1 MPLYNKIYQQQIGEL
16 PDAKDFR
23 KHISE
28 VTGQWNQNINDAIEK
43 YVPEPVR
50 EITSGVAR
58 VISEG
63 LFDPEEG
70 LLRGSDMNPL
80 GLAPVDLLKAID
92 AVTVKAP
99 SALTGIDEDL
109 IRKGYLATGAV
120 KGIKSQFKTT
130 TTPYINPQQRLPS
143 IAGPSVTVKPLST
156 QQSSAIVNSVFKPKR
171 LKTTI
176 ASQKISK
183 YEAIKLAHRFMLSRK
198 ANTAGGAALVGSLK
212 DGTIEPG
219 DTQGGH
225 LGYFSSK
232 FPDTT
237 QKDLDLYGAN
247 IREFTK
253 FNNFEDALSA
263 GEVSN
268 QALLET
274 GKKRW
279 PGIDAQIGDNY
290 FKVYKGPN
298 NQIRI
303 LPYNKWY
310 QLKRNPFKVPDDVQ
324 ANLKR
329 FESRQLELLTPNSNE
344 IVKYPK
350 GTVNSFVRY
359 VNREIGFQKEQQ
371 RLIEG
376 MAKAIYKDAGIPYK
390 RGKTWL
396 SVDLSHAVPRSKGGP
411 GYTFLEAWREN
422 QTRGAVDILDDQTL
436 IDLGIPRNWNEY
448 FLRWHQEQGKGNPAT
463 DLGRLADIS
472 WDDYNAAQQ
481 GIDINLIKLRR
492 KTINNLIQRQ
502 ISDPTTFQQPG
513 QRGATIGDDFEI
525 MVRESKGLG
534 PDDDIISSSPELT
547 WSAKEFDLQWR
558 AKNYNKE
565 QSLKDWT
572 EWEQNQPKTR
582 KSKKP
587 KIDKRQG
594 DFTED
599 LYVEWT
605 AEEYREFMEEMFP
618 ERFNP

>member
-1 MPLYNKIYQQQIGEL
+1 MPLYNNVIRRQTGEL
-16 PDAKDFR
+16 SDPR
-23 KHISE
+23 EYISE
-28 VTGQWNQNINDAIEK
+28 VTSQWNQNINDAIEK

-80 GLAPVDLLKAID
+80 GLAPVDALRAID
-92 AVTVKAP
+92 AVTVQAP
-99 SALTGIDEDL
+99 SALTGIDEGL

-183 YEAIKLAHRFMLSRK
+183 YEAIKLAHRFMLARK

-290 FKVYKGPN
+290 FKVYKGPR
-298 NQIRI
+298 NQIKI

-376 MAKAIYKDAGIPYK
+376 MAKAIYEDAGVPYK
-390 RGKTWL
+390 RGKLGFL
-396 SVDLSHAVPRSKGGP
+396 S
-411 GYTFLEAWREN
+411 
-422 QTRGAVDILDDQTL
+422 I
-436 IDLGIPRNWNEY
+436 
-448 FLRWHQEQGKGNPAT
+448 
-463 DLGRLADIS
+463 
-472 WDDYNAAQQ
+472 
-481 GIDINLIKLRR
+481 
-492 KTINNLIQRQ
+492 
-502 ISDPTTFQQPG
+502 
-513 QRGATIGDDFEI
+513 
-525 MVRESKGLG
+525 
-534 PDDDIISSSPELT
+534 
-547 WSAKEFDLQWR
+547 
-558 AKNYNKE
+558 
-565 QSLKDWT
+565 
-572 EWEQNQPKTR
+572 
-582 KSKKP
+582 
-587 KIDKRQG
+587 
-594 DFTED
+594 
-599 LYVEWT
+599 
-605 AEEYREFMEEMFP
+605 
-618 ERFNP
+618 

>member
-1 MPLYNKIYQQQIGEL
+1 MSLYNNVIRRQTGEL
-16 PDAKDFR
+16 SDPR
-23 KHISE
+23 EYISE

-50 EITSGVAR
+50 ELTSGVAR

-80 GLAPVDLLKAID
+80 GLAPVDALRAID
-92 AVTVKAP
+92 AVTVQAP
-99 SALTGIDEDL
+99 SALTGIDEGL

-143 IAGPSVTVKPLST
+143 IAGPSVTVKPLTT

-176 ASQKISK
+176 ADQKISK
-183 YEAIKLAHRFMLSRK
+183 YEAIKLANRFMEARK

-279 PGIDAQIGDNY
+279 PGIDANIGDNY
-290 FKVYKGPN
+290 FKVYKGLN
-298 NQIRI
+298 NQIKI

-329 FESRQLELLTPNSNE
+329 FESRQLELLKPNSNE
-344 IVKYPK
+344 IVKYDK

-359 VNREIGFQKEQQ
+359 VNKEIGFQKEQQ
-371 RLIEG
+371 RLIEKTG
-376 MAKAIYKDAGIPYK
+376 EAIYKDLGIPYK

-436 IDLGIPRNWNEY
+436 MDLGIPRDWNEY
-448 FLRWHQEQGKGNPAT
+448 FLRWHQEQGAGNPAT

-492 KTINNLIQRQ
+492 NAINHLIQRQ

-513 QRGATIGDDFEI
+513 QRGATIRDDFEI

-534 PDDDIISSSPELT
+534 LDDDIIGSSPELT

-558 AKNYNKE
+558 AQNYNKE
-565 QSLKDWT
+565 QSLKNLT
-572 EWEQNQPKTR
+572 EWEQNQPKIR

-587 KIDKRQG
+587 KINKKQG
-594 DFTED
+594 DFSED

-605 AEEYREFMEEMFP
+605 AKEYREFLEEMFP
-618 ERFNP
+618 ERFDP